1 MTVFDIRAEFNVLII
16 DTTLASLHASK
27 DRRIT
32 GLSGITKLTLR
43 KLLWI
48 FTMKI
53 AGYDAG
59 SIRPH
64 NTSNKHQD
72 SNNCKSLTDDR
83 VSRSVF

>member
-1 MTVFDIRAEFNVLII
+1 MPVFDLRAEFNVLII
-16 DTTLASLHASK
+16 DTSLASLHASK

-32 GLSGITKLTLR
+32 GLSRIMKLTLK

-59 SIRPH
+59 SMRPH
-64 NTSNKHQD
+64 HTSNEQPGFK
-72 SNNCKSLTDDR
+72 
-83 VSRSVF
+83 